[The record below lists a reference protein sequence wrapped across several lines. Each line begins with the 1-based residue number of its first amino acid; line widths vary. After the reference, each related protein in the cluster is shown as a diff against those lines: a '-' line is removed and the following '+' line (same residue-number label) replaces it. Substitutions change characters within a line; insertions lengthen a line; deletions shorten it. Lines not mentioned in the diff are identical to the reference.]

1 MIIILSG
8 VRNIN
13 LKILYLKKRFISLL
27 VLICILFT
35 CFIARL
41 IDWQIINYGYYRVKA
56 LQNRSYILKT
66 DPIRG
71 EIFDKFG
78 EGLAVNSIGYRL
90 VLDDFN
96 LTKGKEADCICKMI
110 NLLNLLGIEWNDSL
124 PIILNS
130 NNEFEF
136 DYSDESKLE
145 LMKKEIPVKNS
156 SDPNSYINYLKKK
169 INAQNL
175 SKKNLRDACS
185 IYYGTRG
192 NNIIADKIQDKNIFK
207 IIEYHIPGFRIATST
222 ERYYPDGLIA
232 SHILGYTGLMSA
244 EEYEKYKEKN
254 YSMDAIIG
262 KSGIEKLFEE
272 ELKGFGGKR
281 AFHFA
286 KDGSLNSI
294 DEIVKPQQGN
304 SVFLT
309 IISKLQKAA
318 QDSLEKA
325 IKTAFSKGA
334 RSCNSGAAVLL
345 DIETGEILAAASCPT
360 FDLTRYSTDKSYR
373 NELINNSNLPLL
385 NRAFNGIYP
394 PGSTFKPLI
403 LAAAL
408 NEGVLNG
415 LEETINCSGAY
426 RYYTKGTIKCT
437 GHHGNAN
444 LLKALAHSCN
454 VFFAELGR
462 RLGVNNLE
470 KYAKELGI
478 SGKTGLE
485 LDEASGTVY
494 DLEKKAKYAS
504 AASQA
509 AIGQGDIAI
518 TVLQLA
524 KIASGIASG
533 KNFKPKI
540 VKKIMNYDHS
550 QEIKNFENEFENIN
564 ISEESLNLT
573 RQAMREVVLTGL
585 ATDFRNYPVPV
596 AAKTGTA
603 QNAGDDHTT
612 FMGYAPF
619 DNPKVAFAVII
630 ANGKYGSVSKSVA
643 RDILDACREIE
654 LF

>member
-1 MIIILSG
+1 MKFS
-8 VRNIN
+8 
-13 LKILYLKKRFISLL
+13 YLKKRFISLL
-27 VLICILFT
+27 VLICILFA

-41 IDWQIINYGYYRVKA
+41 IDWQIINHAYYRIRA

-96 LTKGKEADCICKMI
+96 LIKGKEADCICKMI

-156 SDPNSYINYLKKK
+156 SDPNFYINYLKKK

-175 SKKNLRDACS
+175 SKKNLRDTCS
-185 IYYGTRG
+185 MYYGTRG
-192 NNIIADKIQDKNIFK
+192 NNIIADKIDDKNIFK
-207 IIEYHIPGFRIATST
+207 IAEFNIPGFRIETST

-272 ELKGFGGKR
+272 ELRGFGGKR
-281 AFHFA
+281 AFHFS

-294 DEIVKPQQGN
+294 DEILTPQQGN

-325 IKTAFSKGA
+325 IKMASSKGA
-334 RSCNSGAAVLL
+334 RNCKSGAAVLL
-345 DIETGEILAAASCPT
+345 DIETGEVLAAASCPT
-360 FDLTRYSTDKSYR
+360 FDLTRYSIDKTYR
-373 NELINNSNLPLL
+373 AELINDPNLPLL
-385 NRAFNGIYP
+385 NRAINGIYA

-415 LEETINCSGAY
+415 LDETINCSGAY

-437 GHHGNAN
+437 GHHGNVN
-444 LLKALAHSCN
+444 LLKALARSCN

-462 RLGVNNLE
+462 RLPGGLNDIEN
-470 KYAKELGI
+470 YAKEFGI
-478 SGKTGLE
+478 RGKTGIE
-485 LDEASGTVY
+485 LDEASGTIY
-494 DLEKKAKYAS
+494 DLAKKAKYIS

-518 TVLQLA
+518 TALQLA

-540 VKKIMNYDHS
+540 VKKIANYDHS
-550 QEIKNFENEFENIN
+550 QELKIFESEFNPIN
-564 ISEESLNLT
+564 ISEENLNLT

-585 ATDFRNYPVPV
+585 ATDFRNYPVGV

-619 DNPKVAFAVII
+619 DNPKVAFAVIV
-630 ANGKYGSVSKSVA
+630 ANGIHGSVSKSVA
-643 RDILDACREIE
+643 RDMLDACREIE